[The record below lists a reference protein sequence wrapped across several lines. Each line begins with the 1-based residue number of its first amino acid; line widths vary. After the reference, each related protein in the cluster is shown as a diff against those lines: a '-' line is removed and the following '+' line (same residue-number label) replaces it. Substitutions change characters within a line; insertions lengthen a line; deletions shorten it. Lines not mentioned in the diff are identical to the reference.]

1 MDTYSDRIHLGK
13 VKVHG
18 APVVLQK
25 RQRNRMICDFVLEG
39 MTQVTAAKTFK
50 ISKGRVQEIL
60 RTHFPKE
67 YKLIRRH
74 PRVREHFEEKKDRN
88 LMMVGWYK
96 EGCSISE
103 VAKYFNLSDGRTYQ
117 IIKREIAR
125 ELKGGKNG

>member
-25 RQRNRMICDFVLEG
+25 YKRNRMICDLVLEG
-39 MTQVTAAKTFK
+39 LTQVTAAKTFK

-60 RTHFPKE
+60 RTHFPEE

-74 PRVREHFEEKKDRN
+74 PRVREHFEEKKERN
-88 LMMVGWYK
+88 
-96 EGCSISE
+96 SE
-103 VAKYFNLSDGRTYQ
+103 MLYIY
-117 IIKREIAR
+117 I
-125 ELKGGKNG
+125 